1 MLPPD
6 PMLLQAFGLLN
17 AGQEQ
22 EALALFRQLAERQ
35 DPGALATLAELNWQG
50 GLVPQNFAAGRD
62 FYHRAGEAGHVGSAI
77 YATNLLAHGY
87 VGERNWGEAM
97 ARLRYEAGHDPARA
111 EIAALLAALP
121 LTEQGDPAT
130 LPRGDRVSES
140 PDILLF
146 KDAFSKAECDYLIRI
161 SEPDFQRA
169 RVLEQHSGT
178 EKIDPIRTADE
189 AHIHWLNEN
198 PLIHAFNRRLAV
210 LSGTQADRGEPLQ
223 ILRYRPGQHY
233 LNHLDYING
242 AANQRV
248 KTALIYLNEA
258 YLDGET
264 NFPRLG
270 KKVRGWT
277 GTVLVFRNA
286 LPDGRAD
293 QMSEHA
299 GLPVGEGTKYL
310 ASRWIRE
317 RTFVSP

>member
-6 PMLLQAFGLLN
+6 PTLLQAFGLLN

-22 EALALFRQLAERQ
+22 EALALFRQLADRQ
-35 DPGALATLAELNWQG
+35 DSGALATLAELNWQG

-62 FYHRAGEAGHVGSAI
+62 FYHRAGAAGHIGSAI
-77 YATNLLAHGY
+77 YTTNLLAHGY
-87 VGERNWGEAM
+87 VGERDWGEAM
-97 ARLRYEAGHDPARA
+97 ARLRHEAGHDPARA

-121 LTEQGDPAT
+121 LTDQGDPAIF
-130 LPRGDRVSES
+130 PRGDRVSES

-146 KDAFSKAECDYLIRI
+146 KDAFSQAECDYLIRI
-161 SEPDFQRA
+161 AEPDFQRA
-169 RVLEQHSGT
+169 RVLEQHTGT
-178 EKIDPIRTADE
+178 ERIDPIRTADE

-198 PLIHAFNRRLAV
+198 PLIHAFNRRLAA
-210 LSGTQADRGEPLQ
+210 LSGTQADQGEPLQ

-233 LNHLDYING
+233 LNHLDYIGG

-270 KKVRGWT
+270 KKIRGWT

-317 RTFVSP
+317 RPFVS